1 VARILGVDLGTVRI
15 GLALSDPTE
24 TLASPLAVLRRSGDE
39 GADRRAVVGAA
50 HEHEATRIVVGLPRS
65 LDGTEGP
72 AARAAR
78 AEIAELAAVAGDDL
92 PVEAYDERLTT
103 VIADR
108 ALAASGRT
116 GRRRRQ
122 VVDQVAAAVMLQGYL
137 DRHRG

>member
-1 VARILGVDLGTVRI
+1 MARILGVDLGTVRI

-24 TLASPLAVLRRSGDE
+24 TLASPLAVVRRSGDE
-39 GADRRAVVGAA
+39 GADRRAVIGAA
-50 HEHEATRIVVGLPRS
+50 REHEATRIVVGLPRS

-78 AEIAELAAVAGDDL
+78 AEIAELAAFAGRDL

-108 ALAASGRT
+108 ALAASGRS
-116 GRRRRQ
+116 GKHRRR

>member
-24 TLASPLAVLRRSGDE
+24 TLASPLAVVRRSGDE
-39 GADRRAVVGAA
+39 GADRRAVIGAA
-50 HEHEATRIVVGLPRS
+50 REHEATRIVVGLPRS

-78 AEIAELAAVAGDDL
+78 AEIAELAAFAGRDL

-108 ALAASGRT
+108 ALAASGRS
-116 GRRRRQ
+116 GKHRRR

>member
-1 VARILGVDLGTVRI
+1 MARILGVDLGTVRI
-15 GLALSDPTE
+15 GLALSDPSE
-24 TLASPLAVLRRSGDE
+24 TLASPLAVLRRSGDAA
-39 GADRRAVVGAA
+39 ADRRAVVTAA
-50 HEHEATRIVVGLPRS
+50 REHGATRIVVGMPRS
-65 LDGTEGP
+65 LDGSEGP

-78 AEIAELAAVAGDDL
+78 AEIAEIAEVAGDDL
-92 PVEAYDERLTT
+92 PVGEYDERLTT

-116 GRRRRQ
+116 GKRRRQ